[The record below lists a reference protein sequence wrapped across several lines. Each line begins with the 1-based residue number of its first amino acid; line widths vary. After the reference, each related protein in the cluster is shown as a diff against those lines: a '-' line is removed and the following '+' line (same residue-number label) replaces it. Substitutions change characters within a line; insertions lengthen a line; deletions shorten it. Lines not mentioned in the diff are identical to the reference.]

1 MFVYVW
7 VGLGFFFSL
16 LTSSYDAINMFF
28 HGYTATFA
36 ASMLQKVLAA
46 VAVIGL
52 LFVRGGENLRE
63 SGERSVVSAVCRAQT
78 FIYLQ
83 IFERSM

>member
-1 MFVYVW
+1 MNLNAPLHKSALAA
-7 VGLGFFFSL
+7 GLHEVATL
-16 LTSSYDAINMFF
+16 

-36 ASMLQKVLAA
+36 ASMLQKVLAT

-63 SGERSVVSAVCRAQT
+63 SSERSVVSAVCQAQT

-83 IFERSM
+83 VFERSM